1 MIQRILTPAPAL
13 EVVRCEEVE
22 AVEKIGFGRQS
33 VIVGAPASAVV
44 GLTAVGAVGHLLYT
58 NRALLEFAG
67 EPGWLSSRERRD
79 GSASANGAR
88 SLLGVQVLTWSDW
101 GTALSV
107 LGLMVDRYCH
117 CRR

>member
-13 EVVRCEEVE
+13 EVVKCEEVE

-33 VIVGAPASAVV
+33 VIVGEPAAVVV
-44 GLTAVGAVGHLLYT
+44 GLTAAEVVGQHLYT
-58 NRALLEFAG
+58 DRALLESAG
-67 EPGWLSSRERRD
+67 EPGWSRKRVCRD
-79 GSASANGAR
+79 ESGSANGAR